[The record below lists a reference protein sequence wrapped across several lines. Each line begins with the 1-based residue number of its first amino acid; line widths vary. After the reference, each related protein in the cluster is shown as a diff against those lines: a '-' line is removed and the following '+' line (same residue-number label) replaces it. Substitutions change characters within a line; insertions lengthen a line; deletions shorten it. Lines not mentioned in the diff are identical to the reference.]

1 VLTSPRDEAVNSRQS
16 QRARCAAP
24 VLRCARVRRTCVR
37 AFRDVI
43 DVRTLQQCRPSNKKE
58 EGAGKAG
65 YRLIPMAPVRI
76 KCTGQEPQAQ
86 PDDPAFPARWRYGL
100 YVISPG
106 TGSFAPVTRDAR
118 HEHHGL
124 DLSTGRPGP
133 HDFAVRDHRAR
144 HRATVPVHRIPR
156 STSVTTRTSLY
167 RAGMRGG
174 KHEIRKNGS
183 KIFGLKAE
191 FVISH

>member
-1 VLTSPRDEAVNSRQS
+1 VLASPRDEAGEFASVAA
-16 QRARCAAP
+16 RAMR
-24 VLRCARVRRTCVR
+24 
-37 AFRDVI
+37 
-43 DVRTLQQCRPSNKKE
+43 
-58 EGAGKAG
+58 GAGPAL
-65 YRLIPMAPVRI
+65 RLRATDMRPRFPRRHRRPDFAAVSALEQKRRGRREGRVSTDTHGPRAK

-144 HRATVPVHRIPR
+144 HRATVP
-156 STSVTTRTSLY
+156 STAS
-167 RAGMRGG
+167 RAQRP
-174 KHEIRKNGS
+174 
-183 KIFGLKAE
+183 
-191 FVISH
+191 